1 MNHGRQLNKEEE
13 GTLARKNKLKFA
25 FLLTYL
31 YLCSQNETSQTKEE
45 PGSALSD

>member
-31 YLCSQNETSQTKEE
+31 YLCSQNETSKTKEE